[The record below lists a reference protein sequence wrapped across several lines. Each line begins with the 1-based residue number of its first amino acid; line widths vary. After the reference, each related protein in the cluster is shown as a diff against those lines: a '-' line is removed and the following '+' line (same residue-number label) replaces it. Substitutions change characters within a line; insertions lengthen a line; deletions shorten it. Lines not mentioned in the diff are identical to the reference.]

1 MLTIRGVVPMLYK
14 DEPIDKLNDP
24 FRVWPDEPHDGGLSY
39 EFVNQ
44 KANGTF
50 PLLPEGYSLDAATG
64 HITGMAVATGE
75 YRGCL
80 IRCTDQSGEFG
91 QIALYFKVEER

>member
-24 FRVWPDEPHDGGLSY
+24 FRVWPDEPHDGGLSHQI
-39 EFVNQ
+39 V
-44 KANGTF
+44 KGG
-50 PLLPEGYSLDAATG
+50 LPEGYSLDPATG
-64 HITGMAVATGE
+64 HITGTAVAAGE
-75 YRGCL
+75 YRGCV
-80 IRCTDQSGEFG
+80 IRCTDRSGEFG